1 MEAVI
6 VRRCERPEP
15 AWLALRAAL
24 WPQASATMH
33 REDALALLASEEQVV
48 VVAEVDGRVTGFA
61 EASLRHEHVNGTSSS
76 PVAFLEGLYVTPTER
91 GRGIGRHL
99 VEAVEAWARGLGCR
113 ELASDAL
120 ADNQVGIRTHLAV
133 GFEETER
140 VVFFRKGLDR

>member
-1 MEAVI
+1 MRALN

-15 AWLALRAAL
+15 GWLALRAAL

-48 VVAEVDGRVTGFA
+48 VVGEVDGQLVAFA

-76 PVAFLEGLYVTPTER
+76 PVAFLEGLYVTPAER
-91 GRGIGRHL
+91 GRGIARHL
-99 VEAVEAWARGLGCR
+99 VEAVEAWARGMGCR

-120 ADNQVGIRTHLAV
+120 ADNEVGIRTHLAI

-140 VVFFRKGLDR
+140 VVFFRKSLER

>member
-1 MEAVI
+1 MRALN

-15 AWLALRAAL
+15 GWLALRAAL

-48 VVAEVDGRVTGFA
+48 VVAEVDGYLVGFA

-76 PVAFLEGLYVTPTER
+76 PVAFLEGLYVTPAER
-91 GRGIGRHL
+91 GRGIARHL
-99 VEAVEAWARGLGCR
+99 VAAVGTWARGMGCR
-113 ELASDAL
+113 ELASDAR
-120 ADNQVGIRTHLAV
+120 ADNQVGIRTHLAI

-140 VVFFRKGLDR
+140 VVFFRKSIEP